1 MFTSISN
8 GILKKEM
15 SQEEAISWM
24 NEHPYGDCDAN
35 GVDISLLGHM
45 LRLTPTQRVR
55 RLSGAARATRNAR
68 IANSE
73 RFKHDSKWLGNN
85 PYTS

>member
-1 MFTSISN
+1 
-8 GILKKEM
+8 M
-15 SQEEAISWM
+15 SQEEAVDWM

-35 GVDISLLGHM
+35 GVDLSLIDHM

-55 RLSGAARATRNAR
+55 RLSNAARAIRSAR

-73 RFKHDSKWLGNN
+73 RFKHDSK
-85 PYTS
+85 